1 MSQGWFIFMIV
12 FSSIWKGLGW
22 NSILYLAALTSVNVE
37 LFEAAKLD
45 GCGPAK
51 RIWYITLPSI
61 MPIIGFV
68 LTMSIGGILGSDFE
82 QILMFYNT
90 QVYDVADVIPTW
102 VYREGLGKFQYSLG
116 TAVGMLNGIVSVF
129 LIAMGNK
136 LSRKLSGRGMW

>member
-1 MSQGWFIFMIV
+1 
-12 FSSIWKGLGW
+12 
-22 NSILYLAALTSVNVE
+22 
-37 LFEAAKLD
+37 
-45 GCGPAK
+45 
-51 RIWYITLPSI
+51 

-116 TAVGMLNGIVSVF
+116 TAVGMLNGIVGVF
-129 LIAMGNK
+129 LITLGNK
-136 LSRKLSGRGMW
+136 VSRKLSGRGMW